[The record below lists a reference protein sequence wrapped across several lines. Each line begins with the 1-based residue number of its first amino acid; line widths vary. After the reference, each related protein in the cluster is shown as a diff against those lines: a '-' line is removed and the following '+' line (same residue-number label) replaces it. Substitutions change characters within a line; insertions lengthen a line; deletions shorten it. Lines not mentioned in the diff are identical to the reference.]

1 MGTGP
6 GETTGTPLP
15 SAVLVTVGD
24 ELLLGETVDTNAA
37 WLGRKLAALGVD
49 VRRRL
54 TVGDREDEIREA
66 VGVALGAADLVLV
79 TGGLGPT
86 RDDRTRPAVA
96 ALLRRPLRVRPDLL
110 AALERRFRARGYD
123 RLPEPNVTQAEVPEG
138 AEVLRNAR
146 GTAPGLAMEHEGAL
160 VVLLPGVPAELEA
173 IWEDELEPLL
183 AGRFRERLAPVVH
196 RLLHTAGVS
205 ESRLSEIVE
214 GVLPEDLGPVSL
226 AFLPDVAGVDIRLT
240 VRGLPDAEA
249 VRRLD
254 ELEARI
260 APVIARWRFEAPS
273 GDLAEALLA
282 RLRDQGRRLAVAESC
297 TGGLVAHRIT
307 AVPGASDVLVGG
319 VVAYAD
325 RAKTELLGVSPDT
338 IARVGAVSEEVA
350 RAMAEGVRARF
361 DAEAGVGVTGIAGPA
376 GGSAEKPVGTV
387 WLGASVGERTEA
399 RRVVL
404 PGTRGDIQRRAAQ
417 AALLLLLDLLEGR
430 DVEPARPEGTD
441 PPSAPDGGAGERAG
455 P

>member
-1 MGTGP
+1 
-6 GETTGTPLP
+6 
-15 SAVLVTVGD
+15 
-24 ELLLGETVDTNAA
+24 
-37 WLGRKLAALGVD
+37 
-49 VRRRL
+49 
-54 TVGDREDEIREA
+54 
-66 VGVALGAADLVLV
+66 
-79 TGGLGPT
+79 
-86 RDDRTRPAVA
+86 
-96 ALLRRPLRVRPDLL
+96 DLL

-350 RAMAEGVRARF
+350 RAMAEGVRARV
-361 DAEAGVGVTGIAGPA
+361 DGEEGVGVAGIAVPA
-376 GGSAEKPVGTV
+376 GGWAEKPVGSV

-399 RRVVL
+399 GRVVL

-430 DVEPARPEGTD
+430 DVEPVRLEGTG
-441 PPSAPDGGAGERAG
+441 PP
-455 P
+455 